1 MSVTTTGATGIDAL
15 AQQLLRAFDV
25 NKDGKLSA
33 NEFTSVLTSMLNA
46 RTNGTAGTETPAVDA
61 PATPRNTSLLAGFDL
76 SKLANS
82 QSPKYK
88 FARAAVD
95 FDLASVTSK
104 PAAEA
109 LLNQMRPAFQRE
121 GLDVHEIRGDRIRIT
136 HEGQDIWIDVI
147 QAASVGATAFQWL
160 PN

>member
-1 MSVTTTGATGIDAL
+1 MSVSTTGATGIDAL
-15 AQQLLRAFDV
+15 AQQLLRTFDV

-33 NEFTSVLTSMLNA
+33 NEFSAVLSSMINA
-46 RTNGTAGTETPAVDA
+46 RPNGTSTADTSSVEA
-61 PATPRNTSLLAGFDL
+61 PATARNTSQLAGFDMA
-76 SKLANS
+76 KFATS

-88 FARAAVD
+88 FARAAAD
-95 FDLASVTSK
+95 FDLGSVNSK

-147 QAASVGATAFQWL
+147 QAAGVGATAFQWL
-160 PN
+160 PD